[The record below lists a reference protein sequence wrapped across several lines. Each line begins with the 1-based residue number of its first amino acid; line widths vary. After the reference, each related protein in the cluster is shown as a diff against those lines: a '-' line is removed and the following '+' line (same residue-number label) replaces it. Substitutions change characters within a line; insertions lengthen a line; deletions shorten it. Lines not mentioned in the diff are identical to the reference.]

1 MAGTPAGAVEA
12 LPFFYLTQLCH
23 IRGTR
28 SAGQSC
34 VVFFARKGR
43 KDGRMSIIERMASGE
58 LQTPNIQEVCEA
70 VTGLEDFLV
79 NTPPTRE
86 GFERVRNVA
95 RALKGLK
102 FGIDDVAGIPA
113 IRRARV
119 VNELGVVPS
128 RFDDWIS
135 QFRAAYGLD

>member
-1 MAGTPAGAVEA
+1 
-12 LPFFYLTQLCH
+12 
-23 IRGTR
+23 
-28 SAGQSC
+28 
-34 VVFFARKGR
+34 
-43 KDGRMSIIERMASGE
+43 MSIIERMASGE